1 MDPSASD
8 RVREFINGVR
18 RKGCITYS
26 VSKEAQ
32 LDGQEIVER
41 LRKQRETLR
50 LGKEEDAEDGH
61 KKDKRSADAKW
72 TPGLSIQE
80 HRLIHAREV
89 LPKEEREYRV
99 KMKARPVAPPQPTH
113 AT

>member
-18 RKGCITYS
+18 RKGCFTYS

-32 LDGQEIVER
+32 VDGQEIVER
-41 LRKQRETLR
+41 LKKQRGA
-50 LGKEEDAEDGH
+50 LGIVEEDAENGN
-61 KKDKRSADAKW
+61 KQDKRSADDKW
-72 TPGLSIQE
+72 TPDLSIQE

>member
-18 RKGCITYS
+18 RKGCLTYS
-26 VSKEAQ
+26 VSNEAR
-32 LDGQEIVER
+32 LDGQEIIGR
-41 LRKQRETLR
+41 LKKQREK
-50 LGKEEDAEDGH
+50 LGLDDEEDEKGN
-61 KKDKRSADAKW
+61 KKDKRAEEKW
-72 TPGLSIQE
+72 TSGLSIQE